1 MTNDMSFE
9 KAFERLEQIL
19 ENMNAGKTPL
29 EESLKLFEEAEKII
43 RTCTG
48 KLNSAE
54 QKIEMLIKSRSGEV
68 ALDAEQKPRTEP
80 YTRSSDAAL
89 AAAAPARPAAQMA
102 PPPAA
107 AYTAPPPPSALR
119 SQPPREQTSRPE
131 GFSAPPAQPALF
143 NQMDELPF

>member
-1 MTNDMSFE
+1 MTNDPMSFE

-19 ENMNAGKTPL
+19 ETMNAGKTPL
-29 EESLKLFEEAEKII
+29 EDSLKLFEEAEKLI

-68 ALDAEQKPRTEP
+68 VLDAEQSPRLET
-80 YTRSSDAAL
+80 YTRTSEPGFAQ
-89 AAAAPARPAAQMA
+89 ARPAFQPA
-102 PPPAA
+102 PAA
-107 AYTAPPPPSALR
+107 AVYAAPPASRPVT
-119 SQPPREQTSRPE
+119 REQTSRSE
-131 GFSAPPAQPALF
+131 GFSPPQSNLF

>member
-54 QKIEMLIKSRSGEV
+54 QKIEMLIKSRGGEV
-68 ALDAEQKPRTEP
+68 VLDAEQKPRTEP
-80 YTRSSDAAL
+80 YTRSSDPSL
-89 AAAAPARPAAQMA
+89 GAAPAPRQAPQVA

-107 AYTAPPPPSALR
+107 AHTAPAAPR
-119 SQPPREQTSRPE
+119 SQPPREQPSRSE
-131 GFSAPPAQPALF
+131 GFSAPQAQPALF